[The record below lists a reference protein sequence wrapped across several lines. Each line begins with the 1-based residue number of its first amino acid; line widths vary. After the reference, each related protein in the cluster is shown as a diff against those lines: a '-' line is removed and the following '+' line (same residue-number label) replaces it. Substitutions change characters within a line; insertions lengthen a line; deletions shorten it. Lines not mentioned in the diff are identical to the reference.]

1 MLLVLDTARKNQQLK
16 DFLGNNLYN
25 HYRVKRMSSK
35 AKMVVDRLFRAYV
48 ENTML
53 LPKKYQKKLEEESQE
68 RIICDYIAGMTD
80 RYALDEYKK
89 LFDPFARV

>member
-1 MLLVLDTARKNQQLK
+1 
-16 DFLGNNLYN
+16 
-25 HYRVKRMSSK
+25 MSSK
-35 AKMVVDRLFRAYV
+35 AKMVVDGLFRAYV

-89 LFDPFARV
+89 LFDPFAKV